1 MYDLW
6 KSLVAEFVGTFILT
20 FVLAGSVALSIS
32 QGGSVVGNA
41 LAGGLIYLVLIYT
54 IGCYSGANYNPA
66 ISFGLALTGRLGW
79 CRMLLYWIMQ
89 FLGAIAAGAL
99 ISWIFGFESAAGS
112 PGGDL
117 TFEEPW
123 KVVVLEMFLTFFL
136 VLAFLYVT
144 RNPMI
149 AIISGFVIGLVLTAD
164 ILVGGFIARVGVNPA
179 YALGTGIFAG
189 HNNLANY
196 WVFVVGPLFGALLA
210 ALVYKLMTIPWTCA
224 EIEAKGCEYNQCGEL
239 PFYEEWK
246 ECDPAFMMQGRR
258 MFEANKMELEAM
270 GLDAKCYTP
279 CDMPPKCPTPCET
292 KMELP
297 LPCATNACAS
307 PRGKKGYRYVPSL

>member
-6 KSLVAEFVGTFILT
+6 KSLITEFLGTFILT
-20 FVLAGSVALSIS
+20 FILAGAVALTVAN
-32 QGGSVVGNA
+32 GGSVIGSA
-41 LAGGLIYLVLIYT
+41 LAGGLAYLALIYT
-54 IGCYSGANYNPA
+54 LGCYSGANFNPA

-99 ISWIFGFESAAGS
+99 ISWIFGLDGFAGA

-136 VLAFLYVT
+136 VLTFLYMT
-144 RNPMI
+144 RNPMT

-189 HNNLANY
+189 NNNLANY
-196 WVFVVGPLFGALLA
+196 WVFVLGPVLGALLA
-210 ALVYKLMTIPWTCA
+210 ALVYKAMTIPWTCA
-224 EIEAKGCEYNQCGEL
+224 EIEAKGCDYQCGEL

-246 ECDPAFMMQGRR
+246 ECDPAFMAQGRR
-258 MFEANKMELEAM
+258 AFEANK
-270 GLDAKCYTP
+270 LDLDTP
-279 CDMPPKCPTPCET
+279 CASPCAT
-292 KMELP
+292 ACDLKVELP
-297 LPCATNACAS
+297 LPCGTNACAS
-307 PRGKKGYRYVPSL
+307 PRGGKKGYRYVNPV